1 MERRVLTPSPEG
13 LAVDLLS
20 TLNKM
25 CSNLLSALSKIS
37 SNLLSALSKISSD
50 LLSALNEYVYICCI
64 INKIKYG

>member
-13 LAVDLLS
+13 SAVDLLS

-25 CSNLLSALSKIS
+25 C

>member
-37 SNLLSALSKISSD
+37 SD

>member
-25 CSNLLSALSKIS
+25 CSNLLSAL
-37 SNLLSALSKISSD
+37 
-50 LLSALNEYVYICCI
+50 NEYVYICCI